1 MATKTAWGGRFTQD
15 LDARASRFLA
25 SVDVDS
31 RLAEEDIEGSLAHA
45 EMLCAIGVL
54 KAEDLVAVQRGL
66 GTIRDEV
73 RAGTFPWDAAKED
86 VHMNVEA
93 ALTAREG
100 DVGARLHTGRSRND
114 QVATDMR
121 LFARRSCGEVGDAL
135 DALASALVTRAEH
148 EVDTLL
154 PAYTHMQRAQ
164 PNRLAHHLLAWVE
177 MLHRDRGRLDD
188 AARRMNESP
197 LGSGAVCG
205 TTFPLD
211 RARTAAALGFDAP
224 TRNSLDA
231 TASRD
236 FLLELLAALSIAAV
250 NLSRLA
256 EELVLW
262 STQEFGFVEMADAHT
277 TGSSMMPQK
286 KNPDVA
292 EVVRGKSGRVVGDL
306 VALLVVTKGL
316 PLGYNRDLQED
327 KAPVFD
333 AVDTV
338 RDSALVLAEAVA
350 ALAFRRDRM
359 RAALAQGFV
368 VATEVA
374 DYLAAKGVPFRHAHE
389 VAGRLVAR
397 ALEDGKELAQ
407 LPLAVYREAHAL
419 FDADIFHA
427 LDPEVAIERRDIPG
441 APARTRVLAAIADA
455 KARLAARGAR
465 RALSEGISRAGR

>member
-1 MATKTAWGGRFTQD
+1 MATKTAWGGRFTQE
-15 LDARASRFLA
+15 LDAGAARFLA
-25 SVDVDS
+25 SVDVDA
-31 RLAEEDIEGSLAHA
+31 RLAEEDITGSLAHA
-45 EMLCAIGVL
+45 EMLCSIGVL
-54 KAEDLVAVQRGL
+54 TAEELRQVQRGL
-66 GTIRDEV
+66 GAIREEI
-73 RAGTFPWDAAKED
+73 RAGTFAWDAARED

-93 ALTAREG
+93 ALTEREG

-121 LFARRSCGEVGDAL
+121 LFARQACSDVGRSL
-135 DALASALVTRAEH
+135 DRLALALLGRAET
-148 EVDTLL
+148 EIDTLI

-164 PNRLAHHLLAWVE
+164 PNRLSHHLMAYVE
-177 MLHRDRGRLDD
+177 MLGRDRGRLDD
-188 AARRMNESP
+188 AAVRMNESP

-205 TTFPLD
+205 TTFPLN
-211 RARTAAALGFDAP
+211 REMTARALGFDGP
-224 TRNSLDA
+224 SRNSLDA
-231 TASRD
+231 TADRD
-236 FLLELLAALSIAAV
+236 FLLELLAALAIAAV
-250 NLSRLA
+250 HMSRLS

-292 EVVRGKSGRVVGDL
+292 EVVRGKSGRVIGDL
-306 VALLVVTKGL
+306 VTLLVILKGL

-338 RDSALVLAEAVA
+338 RDAAEVLADAVGA
-350 ALAFRRDRM
+350 MGFKRDRM
-359 RAALAQGFV
+359 RAALSAGFT

-397 ALEDGKELAQ
+397 ALSEGKELGQ
-407 LPLAVYREAHAL
+407 LSLEAYREAHLL
-419 FDADIFHA
+419 FEEDIYRA
-427 LDPEVAIERRDIPG
+427 LDPEVAVERRDLPG
-441 APARTRVLAAIADA
+441 APAKRRVLAAMADA
-455 KARLAARGAR
+455 RARIEG
-465 RALSEGISRAGR
+465 RAV

>member
-1 MATKTAWGGRFTQD
+1 MATKTAWGGRFTQE
-15 LDARASRFLA
+15 LDAGAARFLA

-31 RLAEEDIEGSLAHA
+31 RLAEEDIAGSLAHA
-45 EMLCAIGVL
+45 EMLCSIGVL
-54 KAEDLVAVQRGL
+54 TAEELAQVQRGL
-66 GTIRDEV
+66 GAIREEI
-73 RAGTFPWDAAKED
+73 RAGSFVWDASKED

-121 LFARRSCGEVGDAL
+121 LFARRACAEVGRSLDRLAL
-135 DALASALVTRAEH
+135 TLVRRAEA
-148 EVDTLL
+148 EIDTLI

-164 PNRLAHHLLAWVE
+164 PSRLSHHLMAYVE
-177 MLHRDRGRLDD
+177 MLGRDRGRLDD

-211 RARTAAALGFDAP
+211 REMTARTLGFDGP
-224 TRNSLDA
+224 SRNSIDA
-231 TASRD
+231 TADRD
-236 FLLELLAALSIAAV
+236 FLLELLSALATAAV
-250 NLSRLA
+250 HMSRLS

-292 EVVRGKSGRVVGDL
+292 EVVRGKSGRVIGDL
-306 VALLVVTKGL
+306 VTLLVILKGL

-338 RDSALVLAEAVA
+338 RDAAEVLADAVGA
-350 ALAFRRDRM
+350 MSFRRDRM
-359 RAALAQGFV
+359 RAALGAGFT

-389 VAGRLVAR
+389 VAGRLVGR
-397 ALEDGKELAQ
+397 ALSEGKELAQ
-407 LPLAVYREAHAL
+407 LPLEAYREAHLL
-419 FDADIFHA
+419 FEEDIFHA
-427 LDPEVAIERRDIPG
+427 LDPEVAIERRDLPG
-441 APARTRVLAAIADA
+441 APARRRVLAAMAG
-455 KARLAARGAR
+455 ARARIEARGESAV
-465 RALSEGISRAGR
+465 G